1 MNPRSKTVWQQW
13 IEKVEAVWPVAASQI
28 ASICDCDERTATR
41 IRDWIADSRG
51 EEPLRLKGG
60 VKKVEIDAAIVE
72 HIAENWPMSADAIGK
87 KFGLGSALSR
97 RHRDAA
103 ISRHNLGTDIGRIKA
118 AKHNEMQF
126 AKLDA
131 IRAEKGDDNLSRHD
145 LRVIAGCGWSTI
157 SKWKQSRSIPMK
169 SQKKV
174 KAPPKR
180 SMASVYEIRKAK
192 EQAAAPIVKPKPQPY
207 ATGRWFRNKR
217 SGEVVSALFCVSGG
231 DVKFFEVTT

>member
-1 MNPRSKTVWQQW
+1 L
-13 IEKVEAVWPVAASQI
+13 
-28 ASICDCDERTATR
+28 
-41 IRDWIADSRG
+41 IADRRG

-131 IRAEKGDDNLSRHD
+131 IRAERGDDNLLRED
-145 LRVIAGCGWSTI
+145 LRYLCNCSWDTI
-157 SKWKQSRSIPMK
+157 TNWKRARGLPVRVLK
-169 SQKKV
+169 RKT
-174 KAPPKR
+174 PPKR
-180 SMASVYEIRKAK
+180 TMTSVYEIRKSK

-207 ATGRWFRNKR
+207 AAGRWFRNKQ
-217 SGEVVSALFCVSGG
+217 SSEVVSAFFCVSGSE
-231 DVKFFEVTT
+231 VKFFEVTP